1 MGPIAVIG
9 FGVLGLVV
17 GAVVWVVSRARATDR
32 SLCAGPACANPEC
45 GAALPVLSWLPFYGF
60 GATLRCGRC
69 GARQPLRRPLF
80 ELGVA
85 AYYAVAAARF
95 EGRDLAAVLVFAVP
109 LLVVL
114 LVDWWTRFIHTDVIG
129 LGLLAGFGFA
139 AVDGIRPFLSALG
152 AMAGAVAVFVL
163 FFVLAALI
171 YRNVRV
177 VPFGLGDVYL
187 AAMIGAMTRASD
199 VVQALFAGVLLAGVG
214 SILLLVTRRVGRR
227 DAIPYG
233 PYLCIGALFTL
244 LFPG

>member
-1 MGPIAVIG
+1 MSPIAVIG
-9 FGVLGLVV
+9 VGLLGLFV
-17 GAVVWVVSRARATDR
+17 GAAVWVVSRARATER
-32 SLCAGPACANPEC
+32 PLFAGPACANSEC
-45 GAALPVLSWLPFYGF
+45 GAGLPALAWLPFYGF
-60 GATLRCGRC
+60 GAALTCGRC

-80 ELGVA
+80 ELAVA

-109 LLVVL
+109 LLLIL

-129 LGLLAGFGFA
+129 LGLIAGFGFA
-139 AVDGIRPFLSALG
+139 AADGVRPFLSALG
-152 AMAGAVAVFVL
+152 ATAGAVTVFVL

-187 AAMIGAMTRASD
+187 AAMIGAMTRTSN
-199 VVQALFAGVLLAGVG
+199 VVQALLTGVLLAGVG

-233 PYLCIGALFTL
+233 PFLCVGALVAL
-244 LFPG
+244 LFPI